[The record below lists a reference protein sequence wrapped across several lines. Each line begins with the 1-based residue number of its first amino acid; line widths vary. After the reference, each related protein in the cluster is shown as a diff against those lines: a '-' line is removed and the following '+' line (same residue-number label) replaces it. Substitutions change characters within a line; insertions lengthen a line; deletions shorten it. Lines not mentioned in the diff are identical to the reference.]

1 MNVETTL
8 LIAIQGEDIEGDL
21 FIILKILIFHLLEI
35 FSLLSYLSAEYYL
48 LLRFFFFKSF
58 CKISIRNSF

>member
-48 LLRFFFFKSF
+48 LLRFFFLNHSVE
-58 CKISIRNSF
+58 